1 MPVRDKLF
9 EVVRERLAPHIDAP
23 HSALQRPP
31 IAHGHGMR
39 EGEACTESFFGI
51 TPGKGS
57 TRPNAPSDSCPASLQ
72 DLGAAGREIYILN
85 VNPCRLRAA
94 CFALRLLMSKA
105 IMGRLA
111 VLFLCDEMKWTSG
124 ATL

>member
-72 DLGAAGREIYILN
+72 DLGAAGREIIHPQCQPLQAKG
-85 VNPCRLRAA
+85 CML
-94 CFALRLLMSKA
+94 CFEAT
-105 IMGRLA
+105 
-111 VLFLCDEMKWTSG
+111 DERSYYG
-124 ATL
+124 PASCPISL